1 MVHKIQSIVS
11 KENERR
17 HRRTPI
23 ACATAAL
30 YSFQTVSRSA
40 NHYWYGS
47 SFGQPWT
54 YVYSMYAFIS
64 FAGYFQEKEKNHKLW
79 RWTSSH
85 RIMVHICYGAL
96 RLAAHAVY
104 FQTKFGAAPFLE
116 MQFILSK
123 AQGHNS
129 FFFFFL
135 VSCSKWVLFSPGA
148 CLSKYPVK
156 RIFSRLWNNHQLCN
170 SHWSM
175 RNTLNILR
183 FL

>member
-54 YVYSMYAFIS
+54 YVYSMYAFIP
-64 FAGYFQEKEKNHKLW
+64 FAGYFQEKEKKHKLW

-85 RIMVHICYGAL
+85 RIMVHCTL
-96 RLAAHAVY
+96 LH
-104 FQTKFGAAPFLE
+104 
-116 MQFILSK
+116 MQYIFRPNLVLHFFWRCSSFWVMHKGIIL
-123 AQGHNS
+123 
-129 FFFFFL
+129 FFFFF